1 MKKIKLSF
9 IIFLMLLLSVS
20 SKIHA
25 QHLDINLLSKIHAD
39 SSIIKDHSFNFL
51 SNTAAPLAVMSPI
64 SLLITG
70 FINDDNEL
78 KREGYMAAASLAFN
92 SAITIG
98 LKYAVNR
105 KRPFV
110 RYLDKLNPKA
120 HVGPFSFPSGHT
132 STAFSMATSLTLATK
147 KWYVGVPAFAWASG
161 VAYSRMYLG
170 VHYPS
175 DLLGGMIIGI
185 GTSLLTWQI
194 DKWLIKHQK
203 I

>member
-1 MKKIKLSF
+1 MNNIKLIF
-9 IIFLMLLLSVS
+9 IIYLFLLFRTSTKS
-20 SKIHA
+20 YA
-25 QHLDINLLSKIHAD
+25 QHFDINLLSKIHAD
-39 SSIIKDHSFNFL
+39 SSSIKDNSFNFL
-51 SNTAAPLAVMSPI
+51 SNTAAPFAVISPI
-64 SLLITG
+64 TIVITG
-70 FINDDNEL
+70 FVNKDEGL
-78 KREGYMAAASLAFN
+78 KREGYRAAASLALN
-92 SAITIG
+92 SAITFG

-105 KRPFV
+105 NRPFV
-110 RYLDKLNPKA
+110 TYPDKLNPKA

-147 KWYVGVPAFAWASG
+147 KWYVAVPAFAWASG

-194 DKWLIKHQK
+194 DKWLIKNQK
-203 I
+203 F

>member
-1 MKKIKLSF
+1 MILS
-9 IIFLMLLLSVS
+9 S
-20 SKIHA
+20 SNKFNA
-25 QHLDINLLSKIHAD
+25 QNFDINLLSKIHAD
-39 SSIIKDHSFNFL
+39 SSSIKDNSFNFL
-51 SNTAAPLAVMSPI
+51 SNTATPFAVISPI
-64 SLLITG
+64 TIVITG
-70 FINDDNEL
+70 FVNKDEGL
-78 KREGYMAAASLAFN
+78 KREGYRAASSLALN
-92 SAITIG
+92 SAITFG

-105 KRPFV
+105 NRPFV
-110 RYLDKLNPKA
+110 TYPDKLNPKA

-147 KWYVGVPAFAWASG
+147 KWYVAVPAFAWASG

-194 DKWLIKHQK
+194 DKWLIKNQK
-203 I
+203 F